1 MPDSAIIDVFA
12 PMLDTGKNSDEL
24 WSGKEV
30 TYYEDLGIDDYD
42 YEYEDDTE
50 SPYVKQTKPL
60 HDIEHSQKYGE
71 HYSYNDFIDNHPEQ
85 AEFTTGD
92 YINYP
97 GGAYE
102 ISWRNRVHILRNEM
116 EELQK
121 LFGLNSI
128 TINRDPHR
136 PWMRQAD
143 NYGNE
148 NIRPGKTVPRDELRY
163 GEIVKEQVDPEEF
176 GIVDG
181 EEGRIEDET
190 DFGDGKP
197 FTPLEVRIL
206 NTLHKYLTRSNLQS
220 LSQETP
226 ENYGALNQKFWDVM
240 KIFGITTTDTEN
252 NTRASKYAKW
262 ALDNWTEEGDYGNIE
277 TPIKVPLKWYDIDRE
292 ESGSQIEYKSGTAEI
307 LGFDEDDASDRADYN
322 FYDWGGEMETDD
334 YGDYEAYDSEI
345 TRSDFIRVDEGLARV
360 LREDID
366 KQNIQDLLFQFWMR
380 KNIGPTLDPDKLKL
394 LGFDMNNEEDKILV
408 YNNLIEY
415 YGDEELANIVHER
428 LEGVHDADY
437 QFIVTSYDSLTPRRY
452 KSEAR
457 GLETYVDVLIN
468 GDQII
473 PISQEDGTVR
483 DMTVWEANE
492 KAAQEQQE
500 NPYDDAYEGIREEI
514 HYYLEDVILQNL
526 PIESHLDYVDFSE
539 PGSFEAYAQESLP
552 KSPVEMITEEG
563 ELEDLVY
570 IDEPREKHVKKMKK
584 GLGNFE
590 GFPIQEFMNIP
601 PPSNE
606 SPTTEDEIEH
616 IKSIAV
622 DKEFVDT
629 TDDIDQ
635 HFKTFLEEKGLE
647 YPKEDLKG
655 IMKGVKNI
663 ILQLKYHY
671 NRPRPGQVADKKN
684 LNLNPTTL
692 DSASTPSYPSGHA
705 TQGRFIGRYLADLYP
720 EYSDELLK
728 LGHDVGQGRLMAKVH
743 YPSDQSFGIELGDA
757 LYGYNSTAQVE
768 LDEFCPMGKPN
779 RCKIVDYDKLPDMIH
794 ESIPQPGSSS
804 AEGFDDKNLP
814 YETEYLTLDEIL
826 SRVKKYC
833 LL

>member
-1 MPDSAIIDVFA
+1 MNAKYLYREDIWIYDEVDRKTLSEHNQPGLSPDLEVDDIIRVIDVDGEHARMPERWGVYKVKDIKQDNATQEFYYDIVPYPEPELPDSDYMRDHMETWGHPNRKTLYWGDTWIPADV
-12 PMLDTGKNSDEL
+12 PMATGVDRLTLNEHKEEL
-24 WSGKEV
+24 NQPLTMGDVIRVVDVDKENEYKLVYPSGKPTTVSRGMLHGED
-30 TYYEDLGIDDYD
+30 TYPTSMGLYAVMSKSLYRTNDIGYLHPYWMLWPVDDD
-42 YEYEDDTE
+42 GKVLPIKDFHEIILTDKDMWMT
-50 SPYVKQTKPL
+50 VKKHIPNIPG
-60 HDIEHSQKYGE
+60 DIEAKQKEYDDSG
-71 HYSYNDFIDNHPEQ
+71 
-85 AEFTTGD
+85 
-92 YINYP
+92 
-97 GGAYE
+97 
-102 ISWRNRVHILRNEM
+102 RN
-116 EELQK
+116 
-121 LFGLNSI
+121 I
-128 TINRDPHR
+128 TSRRLD
-136 PWMRQAD
+136 
-143 NYGNE
+143 
-148 NIRPGKTVPRDELRY
+148 
-163 GEIVKEQVDPEEF
+163 EQVDPEEF

-197 FTPLEVRIL
+197 FTAMETRIL
-206 NTLHKYLTRSNLQS
+206 NSLHKYLNQDELGQ
-220 LSQETP
+220 LSRETP
-226 ENYGALNQKFWDVM
+226 ENYAQGSGAKFWNVM
-240 KIFGITTTDTEN
+240 KLFGIDFAN
-252 NTRASKYAKW
+252 NTEEDTRTSRYAKW
-262 ALDNWTEEGDYGNIE
+262 AYDNWTKEGDYGNIE
-277 TPIKVPLKWYDIDRE
+277 TPVKVPLKWYDVERSE
-292 ESGSQIEYKSGTAEI
+292 TGSQIEYKTGDAEV
-307 LGFDEDDASDRADYN
+307 LGFDEDDVSERADYD
-322 FYDWGGEMETDD
+322 FYGWGGEMETNDW
-334 YGDYEAYDSEI
+334 GDYEAYDSTIDGVEF
-345 TRSDFIRVDEGLARV
+345 TRMDEGLVRV
-360 LREDID
+360 LREDMD
-366 KQNIQDLLFQFWMR
+366 AYVKQSEKFISNAQKIQDLLFQFWMR

-394 LGFDMNNEEDKILV
+394 IGFDMNSEEDKILV

-437 QFIVTSYDSLTPRRY
+437 QFIVTSYDSLTPRTY

-457 GLETYVDVLIN
+457 GLETYIDVLIN

-473 PISQEDGTVR
+473 PISQEDGTVI

-552 KSPVEMITEEG
+552 KSPVEMITEEEG

-616 IKSIAV
+616 IKSIPV

-629 TDDIDQ
+629 TDDIKQ

-647 YPKEDLKG
+647 YPKEDLKD

-671 NRPRPGQVADKKN
+671 NRPRPGQVADKKK
-684 LNLNPTTL
+684 LNLNPPHWIVL
-692 DSASTPSYPSGHA
+692 LLHLILQDMQPKV
-705 TQGRFIGRYLADLYP
+705 DL
-720 EYSDELLK
+720 
-728 LGHDVGQGRLMAKVH
+728 
-743 YPSDQSFGIELGDA
+743 
-757 LYGYNSTAQVE
+757 
-768 LDEFCPMGKPN
+768 
-779 RCKIVDYDKLPDMIH
+779 
-794 ESIPQPGSSS
+794 
-804 AEGFDDKNLP
+804 
-814 YETEYLTLDEIL
+814 
-826 SRVKKYC
+826 
-833 LL
+833 